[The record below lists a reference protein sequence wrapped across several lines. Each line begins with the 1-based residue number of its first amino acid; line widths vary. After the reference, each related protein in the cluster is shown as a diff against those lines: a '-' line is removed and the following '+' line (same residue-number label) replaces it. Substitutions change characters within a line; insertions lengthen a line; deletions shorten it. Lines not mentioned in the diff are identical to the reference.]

1 MLSIRLGSRE
11 GEEHQKRSQDPDEL
25 LQLVWG
31 FLRWKRQRRNP
42 DERDK
47 RSSGHGCSDGEG
59 GTGCRPSF
67 DERDERSSGDGCDDR
82 EVEGLSWD
90 RERTQTN
97 AQHSSGFTGREG
109 ALASVEVEP
118 GPRQALVA
126 HLEFLARRE
135 TAKEPRRALQALVWG
150 WLR

>member
-11 GEEHQKRSQDPDEL
+11 GEEHRKRSQDPDEL
-25 LQLVWG
+25 LPLIWG

-42 DERDK
+42 DERLS
-47 RSSGHGCSDGEG
+47 RSSGDGCSDGEG
-59 GTGCRPSF
+59 GTGCRPSS
-67 DERDERSSGDGCDDR
+67 DECDERSSGDGCDNR

-109 ALASVEVEP
+109 VLASVEVEP
-118 GPRQALVA
+118 GPRRALVA
-126 HLEFLARRE
+126 HLGCLEVRE
-135 TAKEPRRALQALVWG
+135 TAKERR
-150 WLR
+150 

>member
-1 MLSIRLGSRE
+1 MIIDVQRKNFIH
-11 GEEHQKRSQDPDEL
+11 EEHQKRSQDPDEL

-42 DERDK
+42 EERDK
-47 RSSGHGCSDGEG
+47 RSSGDGCSDGEG

-67 DERDERSSGDGCDDR
+67 DERDERSSGNGGDDR

-109 ALASVEVEP
+109 ASRSVEVVQKGSQDPDEP
-118 GPRQALVA
+118 Q
-126 HLEFLARRE
+126 E
-135 TAKEPRRALQALVWG
+135 LVWG
-150 WLR
+150 CYK